1 MSNFAYQETSQDT
14 DGAAGRTS
22 SPANRSTASTQS
34 ASSSTEVLQDRYQF
48 HPVFLSTPSC
58 KVTPHT
64 LHLIEALPGMSL
76 VVVCEVRS
84 LYCASIYLHYY
95 EQTEKYGFKIQ
106 KRPIELVIHFFSG
119 TQR

>member
-1 MSNFAYQETSQDT
+1 MFAHQETSQDT

-22 SPANRSTASTQS
+22 SPANQSTASAQS
-34 ASSSTEVLQDRYQF
+34 ESSSTEVSQDRYQF

-84 LYCASIYLHYY
+84 PYCTFLHMHHYD
-95 EQTEKYGFKIQ
+95 QTEKYGSKIQ
-106 KRPIELVIHFFSG
+106 M
-119 TQR
+119 

>member
-1 MSNFAYQETSQDT
+1 MEPLV
-14 DGAAGRTS
+14 G
-22 SPANRSTASTQS
+22 PVVPVNRSTASTQS

-64 LHLIEALPGMSL
+64 LHLIEALPGMLL

-84 LYCASIYLHYY
+84 LYCVYCASIYLH
-95 EQTEKYGFKIQ
+95 
-106 KRPIELVIHFFSG
+106 LL
-119 TQR
+119 